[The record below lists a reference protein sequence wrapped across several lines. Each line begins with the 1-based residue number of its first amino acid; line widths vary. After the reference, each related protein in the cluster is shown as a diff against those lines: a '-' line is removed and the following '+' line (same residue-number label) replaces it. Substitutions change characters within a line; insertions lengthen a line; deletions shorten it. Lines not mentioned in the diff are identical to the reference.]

1 MGDLRP
7 SFRVKGELLTMS
19 DYTLLAVSV
28 AHPGYERM
36 IRSLSPKRR
45 LSRRGIEIKPIARR
59 RVRRINA
66 ELLRKFI

>member
-19 DYTLLAVSV
+19 EFTLLAVSV
-28 AHPGYERM
+28 SHPGYERM
-36 IRSLSPKRR
+36 IRSIAPSRR
-45 LSRRGIEIKPIARR
+45 LTRRGIEIKPITRR